1 MTFSV
6 PQMHPI
12 SLDDVGIGVRASQDE
27 FVHAWR
33 DWQLNLLVLNQ
44 LEPTE
49 TIARLTLVRPHR
61 SAA

>member
-1 MTFSV
+1 
-6 PQMHPI
+6 MHPI